1 MRKIS
6 KKGMTLVELI
16 AAMTI
21 LGIILTPLAGIF
33 YFGYRNYFV
42 ENDRMTA
49 QQSAKEVINKII
61 NDLRVHENQF
71 THIDANNSL
80 KIKDSDNFSGNEIVY
95 LFDEEHKVILRNGI
109 NLLDSSDIFVTNF
122 SAEEV
127 EASEEESEYDS
138 KLIKIVVTVQK
149 GKSDETSIEGVYRRK
164 YK

>member
-1 MRKIS
+1 MRKNS

-21 LGIILTPLAGIF
+21 LGIILTPLTGIF

-42 ENDRMTA
+42 ENDRMTV

-61 NDLRVHENQF
+61 NDLRVHENQL
-71 THIDANNSL
+71 TQIDAGNSL
-80 KIKDSDNFSGNEIVY
+80 KIKDSDYFPGNEIVY
-95 LFDEEHKVILRNGI
+95 LFDEENKAILRNGI
-109 NLLDSSDIFVTNF
+109 SLIESSDIFITNF
-122 SAEEV
+122 SIEEI
-127 EASEEESEYDS
+127 ESSNEELVYDS

-149 GKSDETSIEGVYRRK
+149 GKSDEISIEGVYRSK